1 FSRDW
6 SSDVCSSDLGGRDRR
21 LRLDRGAPRRRQPRG
36 GGAAHGQGSVMDA
49 GVHIETTGQGPD
61 LVLVHGWAMHAGVFS
76 ALAGRLAG
84 RYTLHLVDLPGHGH
98 GRNRALPLA
107 PAPVV
112 EASVARAPRALSAR

>member
-1 FSRDW
+1 
-6 SSDVCSSDLGGRDRR
+6 
-21 LRLDRGAPRRRQPRG
+21 
-36 GGAAHGQGSVMDA
+36 MDA

-98 GRNRALPLA
+98 GRNSTLPLA
-107 PAPVV
+107 LEPVV
-112 EASVARAPRALSAR
+112 EAIVARVPRALWAGWSLGGLFALHAAATRPDAVRGLEIGRAHV